1 MGGRG
6 QWGLGRSGGL
16 IELAALFEN
25 TMKKILLALVL
36 LMPFSVLAESFQ
48 IEESE
53 EYADKTTRDICT
65 GLMPD
70 IAKKTIV

>member
-1 MGGRG
+1 
-6 QWGLGRSGGL
+6 
-16 IELAALFEN
+16 
-25 TMKKILLALVL
+25 MKKILLALVL

-65 GLMPD
+65 DLMPD